1 MENMFNV
8 YTCYSEEPIK
18 VSISVADYADNGNMA
33 IWLYEDGEPFEV
45 ITVNLGE
52 ELPFGHAYINTNCGL
67 GLGELLTDSGLAKY
81 TGIVKP
87 SGFCCYPLY
96 EFSLELLTKI
106 CPYDMGKYGYS

>member
-33 IWLYEDGEPFEV
+33 IWLYEEGEPFEV
-45 ITVNLGE
+45 LTVNLGD

-67 GLGELLTDSGLAKY
+67 NLDEILGNSDLVRS
-81 TGIVKP
+81 TGITKQ
-87 SGFCCYPLY
+87 SGFCVYPLY
-96 EFSLELLTKI
+96 EFNLASLTIL
-106 CPYDMGKYGYS
+106 CPYDMEKYGYL